1 VRESCETNTK
11 SARKRHRPEQ
21 TTIAD
26 TSLSATKHTSS
37 GYGQEMAAR
46 GALMAGIAK
55 QLGHPRGVG
64 GRIVGLALNRG
75 NRGFVSAAVQALHAD
90 NDAVVADVGFG
101 GGVGLKLLLNS
112 VGRSGRV
119 HGVEVSDTMLKQAG
133 RRYRRD
139 VAAGRL
145 ALHNGSLTRLPFA
158 DGALTG
164 VLTVNT
170 IYFLTE
176 LQEAFTELARV
187 IAPSGRIVVGVADP
201 ETMTKLPFTGHGF
214 RLRPIPEVIDTLRSA
229 GLTVQHHRIS
239 DGDGAPHLLIGTPAS
254 TQA

>member
-1 VRESCETNTK
+1 MS
-11 SARKRHRPEQ
+11 
-21 TTIAD
+21 
-26 TSLSATKHTSS
+26 
-37 GYGQEMAAR
+37 
-46 GALMAGIAK
+46 GIAK

-75 NRGFVSAAVQALHAD
+75 NRGFVSAAVQALHVE
-90 NDAVVADVGFG
+90 NDALVADVGFG
-101 GGVGLKLLLNS
+101 GGAGLKLLLNS
-112 VGRSGRV
+112 VSRSGRV
-119 HGVEVSDTMLKQAG
+119 HGVEVSDTMLKQAA

-158 DGALTG
+158 DRTLNG

-170 IYFLTE
+170 IYFVADLR
-176 LQEAFTELARV
+176 EAFTELARV

-201 ETMTKLPFTGHGF
+201 ETMAKLPFTSHGF

-229 GLTVQHHRIS
+229 SLVVQHHRIS
-239 DGDGAPHLLIGTPAS
+239 AGDGAPHLLIGTPAS